1 MANGGDGGVRT
12 REREQRGIGTEGET
26 RESEGGS
33 REPRGVADV
42 VQGDER
48 KQEVAEQGGGGAR
61 GASRCPSSWQGGR
74 RQGKEVGWAGW
85 AGSGGLHG

>member
-1 MANGGDGGVRT
+1 M
-12 REREQRGIGTEGET
+12 EGET

-33 REPRGVADV
+33 REPRGVADG

-61 GASRCPSSWQGGR
+61 GASRCLSSSQGGR
-74 RQGKEVGWAGW
+74 RQGGGGDGLGWPG
-85 AGSGGLHG
+85 GPGGLRR